1 MYSLKFCNEY
11 YLLFKNMP
19 LTITIR
25 NIYVFIYVYMCMC
38 VYMHMCIYNSHM
50 YVH

>member
-19 LTITIR
+19 LTTIR
-25 NIYVFIYVYMCMC
+25 KYTYMFIYVYL
-38 VYMHMCIYNSHM
+38 CIYA
-50 YVH
+50 YVYI